1 MIVLG
6 GVLGCK
12 LDYTLISQK
21 QLINILTIINKNRF
35 TNMCDLKKKKK
46 THTQIYSDGQ
56 PVTMV
61 TANNEGKK

>member
-35 TNMCDLKKKKK
+35 TNMCDLKKKQ

>member
-35 TNMCDLKKKKK
+35 TNMCDLKKKN
-46 THTQIYSDGQ
+46 HTQIYSDGQ